1 MEMAKA
7 SFVTSFNLQS
17 STVTLKK
24 IMSDNILDKIGN
36 TPLVEMKRIN
46 PNPGVTVLAKLEYM
60 NPGGSVKDRAALYMI
75 EAGEKSGELTRDKTV
90 IEATSGN
97 TGIGLAMV
105 CAVKGYRL
113 LLAMSES
120 ASAERQ
126 MIMKA
131 RGAEILLTPG
141 HLSTDGAIEEVYRL
155 VRENPDSYFM
165 TDQFNSEANWQAH
178 YHGTA
183 PEIWEQTCG
192 HVDKIVAT
200 LGTSGT
206 LMGLSR
212 RMREY
217 DPAVKIIGVE
227 PYLGHKIQ
235 GLKNMKESYHPEIFD
250 KTQLDK
256 IVNIEDEPAFDMARQ
271 LAKEEGIFVG
281 MSSGAAMVAALEEAA
296 KMTSGTIVAVLPDG
310 GERYLSTSLFTV
322 REKID
327 LRLFNT
333 LSRSK
338 EPFEPLVAG
347 KVSMYS
353 CGLTAYARIHLG
365 ECRRFVFSDLLSRY
379 LTFRGYDVKHVMN
392 ITDLDDKTI
401 KGSEKAGM
409 ELGAFTGGHIDRFQ
423 EDLDYLGVRPADNY
437 PRASEHTGEM
447 VSLVNRLV
455 NKGYAYEKLRSIYF
469 DISKFAEYGQL
480 SGIDLNKIRLGATVD
495 LDEYEKDNP
504 RDFTL
509 LKRSKLSE
517 LKRGIFV
524 KTDWGN
530 VRPSWHIQCAAMSMK
545 HLGESYDIHT
555 ASREL
560 MFPHH
565 ENEIAIAGSV
575 TGKPLARYW
584 VHCDRVLVDGKKV
597 QDKGSDLSIGH
608 LMAAGYTGREIR
620 YWLITAHYRKPV
632 HYSISRLENARRALK
647 RIDACVGRLQGVSE
661 GEPGA
666 ELDQLVYD
674 IKQGFVGAMDDDLNT
689 SAAIA
694 SIFRQI
700 KKINKLIAAGK
711 LDASGAARILETFM
725 SIDTVLNIFE
735 LDEIS
740 RDTTM
745 AGLVEEREKARQ
757 AGDWQRADE
766 IRQELTQRGVVVRD
780 GKIESAAPAGGEE

>member
-1 MEMAKA
+1 
-7 SFVTSFNLQS
+7 
-17 STVTLKK
+17 
-24 IMSDNILDKIGN
+24 MSESILDKIGN
-36 TPLVEMKRIN
+36 TPLVEIKRLN
-46 PNPGVTVLAKLEYM
+46 PNPDVTVLAKLEYM

-97 TGIGLAMV
+97 TGIGLALV

-126 MIMKA
+126 MILRA

-155 VRENPDSYFM
+155 VRENPDIYFM
-165 TDQFNSEANWQAH
+165 TDQFNNEANWQAH

-183 PEIWEQTCG
+183 PEIWEQTG
-192 HVDKIVAT
+192 GKVNKVVAT

-212 RMREY
+212 RMQEY
-217 DPAVKIIGVE
+217 DPGVQIIGVE

-235 GLKNMKESYHPEIFD
+235 GLKNMKESYHPEIFN
-250 KTQLDK
+250 KKLIHKVT
-256 IVNIEDEPAFDMARQ
+256 NIEDEPAFEMARQ
-271 LAKEEGIFVG
+271 MAVEEGIFVG
-281 MSSGAAMVAALEEAA
+281 MSSGAAMVAALNEAA
-296 KMTSGTIVAVLPDG
+296 EMTSGTIVVILPDS
-310 GERYLSTSLFTV
+310 GERYLSTPLFTV

-353 CGLTAYARIHLG
+353 CGLTAYARMHLG

-401 KGSEKAGM
+401 EGSEKAGM
-409 ELGAFTGGHIDRFQ
+409 ELEAFTGEYIDRFQ
-423 EDLDYLGVRPADNY
+423 EDLEYLGVQPADNY

-447 VSLVNRLV
+447 VTLVRRLV
-455 NKGYAYEKLRSIYF
+455 NKGVAYEKLRSIYF
-469 DISKFAEYGQL
+469 DISKFTAYGQL

-524 KTDWGN
+524 QTDWGN
-530 VRPSWHIQCAAMSMK
+530 VRPSWHIQCAAMSMA

-555 ASREL
+555 AGREL

-565 ENEIAIAGSV
+565 ENEIAIAGSL

-584 VHCDRVLVDGKKV
+584 VHCDRVLVENKKME
-597 QDKGSDLSIGH
+597 DKGNDLTIDH

-632 HYSISRLENARRALK
+632 HYSLSRLENARRALK
-647 RIDACVGRLQGVSE
+647 RIDACVSRLRGVSD

-666 ELDQLVYD
+666 DLDQLVYD

-700 KKINKLIAAGK
+700 KKINKMIAQGK
-711 LDASGAARILETFM
+711 IDASGATRVLETFK
-725 SIDTVLNIFE
+725 SIDAVLNIFE
-735 LDEIS
+735 LGEIS
-740 RDTTM
+740 RDQAVTKLM
-745 AGLVEEREKARQ
+745 EDREKARR
-757 AGDWQRADE
+757 AGDWQRADD
-766 IRQELTQRGVVVRD
+766 IRKELTRRGIVVQD
-780 GKIESAAPAGGEE
+780 GKIESSGPTSRRE